1 MKSQEKIEDESPSN
15 DKVVQ
20 LPMTTTLGTEAA
32 DADHPTDMKKII
44 PSTSRAVNKDNITA
58 DEENYVSGAGALVI
72 MGKTDK
78 V

>member
-1 MKSQEKIEDESPSN
+1 MKSQEKGEDESPSH